1 MSHVRCLFALGLGT
15 SAPWSAPPQ
24 IEILPYHHPA
34 PAHPLTP
41 VPSPLPSPPSSVCVH
56 TALWIVIEIM
66 HREVCTGQCRAF
78 GRACFGSFKLYGD
91 RTVHIG
97 TTEAACDLFFNT
109 EWSMPLL
116 SHVALS
122 NQRHSLK

>member
-41 VPSPLPSPPSSVCVH
+41 VPSPLPSELRVRAYC
-56 TALWIVIEIM
+56 IVDC
-66 HREVCTGQCRAF
+66 H
-78 GRACFGSFKLYGD
+78 
-91 RTVHIG
+91 
-97 TTEAACDLFFNT
+97 
-109 EWSMPLL
+109 
-116 SHVALS
+116 
-122 NQRHSLK
+122 